1 MVAVLRIVAIPILAS
16 LYLLLTPFVLLVI
29 MFRREDTPCGRVKD
43 EEKYHAKEASE
54 ESPKPLES
62 SDRVELHGRPTDKP
76 MATVSV
82 HRSAEA
88 KRRRELVSPSS
99 EEEDSLLPRKL
110 RENGHGRQQQRPEA
124 SLRRIRTKSV
134 RHW

>member
-1 MVAVLRIVAIPILAS
+1 MVAVLQIVVIPIWVS
-16 LYLLLTPFVLLVI
+16 LFLLLTPFLLLAS
-29 MFRREDTPCGRVKD
+29 MFLKEEDESN
-43 EEKYHAKEASE
+43 EEEESE
-54 ESPKPLES
+54 EQAQPLES
-62 SDRVELHGRPTDKP
+62 VDGMELHGRTPDQP

-88 KRRRELVSPSS
+88 ERRRELVSASA

-124 SLRRIRTKSV
+124 SIRRVRSQSV
-134 RHW
+134 RYW

>member
-1 MVAVLRIVAIPILAS
+1 MVAVLRILAIPILAS
-16 LYLLLTPFVLLVI
+16 LYLLLTPIVLLVI
-29 MFRREDTPCGRVKD
+29 MVCKD

-62 SDRVELHGRPTDKP
+62 SNGVELHRRPTDKP
-76 MATVSV
+76 VAAVSV
-82 HRSAEA
+82 HRSTQA
-88 KRRRELVSPSS
+88 KRCGELVSSSS

>member
-1 MVAVLRIVAIPILAS
+1 MVAVLRIVAIPIWAS
-16 LYLLLTPFVLLVI
+16 IYLLLTPVVLLVI
-29 MFRREDTPCGRVKD
+29 MFLRE

-54 ESPKPLES
+54 ESPQPLES
-62 SDRVELHGRPTDKP
+62 SSGMELYGRPTNKP

-82 HRSAEA
+82 YRSTET
-88 KRRRELVSPSS
+88 KRRRELVLPFT

>member
-16 LYLLLTPFVLLVI
+16 LYLLLTPVVLLVI
-29 MFRREDTPCGRVKD
+29 MFSKD

-54 ESPKPLES
+54 ESPKSLES

-88 KRRRELVSPSS
+88 KRRRELVSPSA